1 MAVKTAIVTGGS
13 GGIGRA
19 CAQTL
24 IEDGFRVGILDI
36 DTDAVEAVAGEIG
49 ATGLVA
55 DVTDEPS
62 VEAALE
68 QFGETPG
75 LVVNNAGI
83 GRFASLLD
91 MPLADFRQVLEVNL
105 VGAYVVGRAAARG
118 MAERGSGQII
128 NITSINAITTGPGT
142 GSYPASKAGLH
153 KLTELMALE
162 WGPLG
167 LRVNAIAPGFIDAG
181 ISTPFYRDPEVREL
195 RGGAVPTKRLGLPE
209 DIANAVSFL
218 ASDKATYINGH
229 HLVVDGGVSASL
241 LTQLPRSKARTQAR
255 TKE

>member
-1 MAVKTAIVTGGS
+1 MKTAIVTGGS
-13 GGIGRA
+13 GEIGCA
-19 CAQTL
+19 CALAL
-24 IEDGFRVGILDI
+24 IDDGFRVGILDI
-36 DTDAVEAVAGEIG
+36 DEDAVDRVALDIG

-55 DVTDEPS
+55 DVTDEPA
-62 VEAALE
+62 VEAAL
-68 QFGETPG
+68 QRFGPTPD

-105 VGAYVVGRAAARG
+105 VGPYVVGRAAARG
-118 MAERGSGQII
+118 MAQRGSGQII
-128 NITSINAITTGPGT
+128 NVTSINAITTGPGT
-142 GSYPASKAGLH
+142 GSYPASKAGLQ

-162 WGPLG
+162 WAPLG

-181 ISTPFYRDPEVREL
+181 ISTPFYRDPEVRAL

-218 ASDKATYINGH
+218 ASDKASYINGH
-229 HLVVDGGVSASL
+229 HLVVDGGVSVSL
-241 LTQLPRSKARTQAR
+241 LTQLPRVRPR
-255 TKE
+255 E